1 MAALTEERQSVEE
14 RVSRIEGA
22 QAHFAT
28 KADVAQ
34 SETRITRQLA
44 EIRAEIAKSEA
55 RVIRW
60 MLAIGG
66 FGIAAI
72 TVINR
77 LLG

>member
-1 MAALTEERQSVEE
+1 MPTLTEERPSIEE

-22 QAHFAT
+22 QAHLAT
-28 KADVAQ
+28 KADAAQ